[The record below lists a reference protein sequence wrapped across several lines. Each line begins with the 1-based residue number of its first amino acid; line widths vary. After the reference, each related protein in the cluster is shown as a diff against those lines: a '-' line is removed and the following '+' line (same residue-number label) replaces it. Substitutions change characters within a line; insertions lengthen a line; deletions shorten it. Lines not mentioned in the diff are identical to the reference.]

1 MYLVFI
7 AMLALN
13 MSKQVLSSFGYL
25 NAKLEDSNS
34 SATGELKNTLANL
47 NKKASEQ
54 EAKYGE
60 LNKKAIQ
67 IHQKSDEFY
76 YFVQMVKDTLIST
89 IDPELREDYQSL
101 DTETAGDEFFF
112 AGDTK
117 NTENGDK
124 FLSLINGYR
133 DDLIQILGENIKPAV
148 KNNLTKRFDTSPQK
162 TADGGE
168 QPWIRNR
175 YAGFPLVATLTN
187 LSVIQS
193 DIRNTEKEI
202 YSSLL
207 GKQLEA
213 DAGISANTY
222 SAIVIPSKPAYF
234 TGEQFE
240 GKIVLG
246 RYDASL
252 LPDKVMVNGREEK
265 GRENG
270 AAVVKFR
277 TGNIG
282 ENAIKGNFI
291 FKQDGKNIEIPINSS
306 YMVIPKPNAAVISAD
321 KMNVVYRGVEN
332 PITISIPGVSDNNV
346 TASAVGLKK
355 GKGIGKYILSPG
367 NGRTCVIN
375 VTGKTSSGEI
385 IKSPPV
391 TFRIKDIPPPAATIR
406 GQYGSVGMPKSSLI
420 KSTIAASL
428 IDFDFDLKLKVS
440 SFKLKVPG
448 QSTVLVKGTR
458 FDAKAKRALN
468 KAKRGDQVSI
478 FDVKASIQGNSSYRL
493 QHLMA
498 ILLLICKMNYPE
510 LMLSHQIYSLG
521 HLFLLC
527 LVLF

>member
-1 MYLVFI
+1 MAGGKQSARQKMISLMYLVFI

-34 SATGELKNTLANL
+34 SASLELKNTLANL

-67 IHQKSDEFY
+67 IHKKSDEFY
-76 YFVQMVKDTLIST
+76 DFLQMVKDTLIST
-89 IDPELREDYQSL
+89 IDPEIRNDYQSL
-101 DTETAGDEFFF
+101 DTETAGNEFFF

-124 FLSLINGYR
+124 FIALINGYR
-133 DDLIQILGENIKPAV
+133 DDLIDILGPSIRPAV
-148 KNNLTKRFDTSPQK
+148 KNNLIKRFDTSPQP
-162 TADGGE
+162 TTDGGE

-234 TGEQFE
+234 SGEQFE

-270 AAVVKFR
+270 AAVVKFK

-306 YMVIPKPNAAVISAD
+306 YMVIPKPNAAVVSAD

-332 PITISIPGVSDNNV
+332 PITISIPGVTDNNV
-346 TASAVGLKK
+346 TASAPGLKK
-355 GKGIGKYILSPG
+355 GKGIGKYILSPK
-367 NGRTCVIN
+367 NGTTCVIN

-391 TFRIKDIPPPAATIR
+391 TFRIKDIPAPATTIR
-406 GQYGSVGMPKSSLI
+406 GQNGTISLPKSSLL

-428 IDFDFDLKLKVS
+428 IDFDFDLNINVS
-440 SFKLKVPG
+440 SFKVKVPG
-448 QSTVLVKGTR
+448 QSTVLVKGKK
-458 FDAKAKRALN
+458 FDAKAKRVLM
-468 KAKRGDQVSI
+468 KARRGEIVTI
-478 FDVKASIQGNSSYRL
+478 FDVKTSIVGNSSYR
-493 QHLMA
+493 MKKPSP
-498 ILLLICKMNYPE
+498 LLVTISN
-510 LMLSHQIYSLG
+510 
-521 HLFLLC
+521 
-527 LVLF
+527 